1 MVATLQPHLAMLPQS
16 PAVVDDTGV
25 TTWAE
30 LDMRANRWVRGLRRL
45 GLAPGDRLAVYC
57 GNRRELWE
65 VFVAA
70 LHAGIVVVPIN
81 WALDADG
88 LRYVVTHSGARALVV
103 EERTRSVAV
112 DAAAGLDVRLTLDG
126 PTGRDGFRAAE
137 ELLYEMPPLEP
148 EEQVAGG
155 PMFYTS
161 GTTGRPKGVI
171 SAGVSGAGGP
181 VSVIAETAAAVTG
194 GTGFPRRGCGM
205 IVGPCY
211 HSGQF
216 VFATFGL
223 LAGQRLVVRR
233 GPDARDILRWIEA
246 HRVTN
251 VLLLPAD
258 FVALLALP
266 EEERKRFDSSSLRV
280 VLHGGAPLP
289 PDVKQRMLDW
299 WGPVLVEYYGATE
312 GGLFALASAEDW
324 KTRPGTVGQ
333 VLPFL
338 ECRIVDAHG
347 DPVPTGEEG
356 LLYFRHLGG
365 GEFHYHDD
373 PERTAEAHL
382 EPGLFTVGDVG
393 WMDEDGY
400 LYVSGREAHLITVGQ
415 QRVHPNRVEAALSA
429 HAAVADVAA
438 FGAQGPDGGH
448 AVHAAVVVTD
458 GVEPDDTLAA
468 DLTAHAAESL
478 PDAAVPARVHF
489 LDQIPRSAAG
499 KILRDE
505 VVQRTS

>member
-1 MVATLQPHLAMLPQS
+1 MVATLQRRLHLEPDGMAI
-16 PAVVDDTGV
+16 VDDAGV

-30 LDMRANRWVRGLRRL
+30 LDSNANRWIWAFRHL
-45 GLAPGDRLAVYC
+45 GLAPGDRLAVLA

-65 VFVAA
+65 LFVAA
-70 LHAGIVVVPIN
+70 LHAGLVVVPLN
-81 WALDADG
+81 WALDGEELD
-88 LRYVVTHSGARALVV
+88 YVLAHSGARALVL
-103 EERTRSVAV
+103 EERTRSAAV
-112 DAAAGLDVRLTLDG
+112 DAIPAGLAIRLTLDG
-126 PTGRDGFRAAE
+126 PTGKDRFRSVR
-137 ELLYEMPPLEP
+137 ELLYQMPPLEP
-148 EEQVAGG
+148 EGQVAGA

-171 SAGVSGAGGP
+171 SAGVAGGGGP
-181 VSVIAETAAAVTG
+181 VLVIAETAKAVVG

-233 GPDARDILRWIEA
+233 GPDARDILRWIEG

-266 EEERKRFDSSSLRV
+266 DAERARFDSSSLRV
-280 VLHGGAPLP
+280 VLHGGASVP

-312 GGLFALASAEDW
+312 GGLFALASPEDW
-324 KTRPGTVGQ
+324 KSRPGTVGK

-338 ECRIVDAHG
+338 ECRVVDAHG
-347 DPVPTGEEG
+347 DDVSAGEEG

-365 GEFHYHDD
+365 GRFRYHDD
-373 PERTAEAHL
+373 PERTAAAHL

-393 WMDEDGY
+393 WVDEDGY
-400 LYVSGREAHLITVGQ
+400 LYVSGREAHLITVGDK
-415 QRVHPNRVEAALSA
+415 RVHPNRVEAVLSA
-429 HAAVADVAA
+429 HPAVADVGV
-438 FGAQGPDGGH
+438 FGADAADGGQV
-448 AVHAAVVVTD
+448 VHAAVVVD
-458 GVEPDDTLAA
+458 GAEPSDELGA
-468 DLTAHAAESL
+468 DLVAHAAASL
-478 PDAAVPARVHF
+478 PAAAVPERLHF
-489 LDQIPRSAAG
+489 LEEIPRSAAG
-499 KILRDE
+499 KILRDDLA
-505 VVQRTS
+505 QRTS